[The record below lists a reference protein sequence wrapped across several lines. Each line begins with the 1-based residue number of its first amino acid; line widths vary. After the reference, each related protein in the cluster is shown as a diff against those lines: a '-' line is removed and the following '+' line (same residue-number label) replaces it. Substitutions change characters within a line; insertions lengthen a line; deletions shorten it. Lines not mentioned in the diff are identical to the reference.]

1 MKMFGSLIS
10 FAKQE
15 HRLHGEEKQ
24 NKVGVV
30 GSLQLALSS
39 LKFKMALMPG

>member
-1 MKMFGSLIS
+1 MGKKNNM
-10 FAKQE
+10 
-15 HRLHGEEKQ
+15 
-24 NKVGVV
+24 VGVV